1 MKTLLLSL
9 SLFGAT
15 TLMVTA
21 QDQPVMSMPVQ
32 KQIKSKAASTAKVL
46 KSAKIA
52 GRLQEKEIQLSSG
65 LKMKVLQDIRPAA
78 NRTINPDMHK
88 TRRAAIQKEGY
99 VLIEDFEEWDG
110 DMDNTAWIPDGWTI
124 DHKDSPESNR
134 GWKMTKPFS
143 SDDYISSKCMT
154 YEMFDEEDVEVDEWL
169 ITPEVTLQ
177 SGMQLSW
184 ESMPTIYFYD
194 WNPTNPTF
202 QPVTKDDII
211 NDIKVNVSTDGGVTW
226 TTIFSMAEDWA
237 ERNKSSFFTLF
248 NYSMLPYTVSL
259 ENYAGKN
266 IRVGFQFVG
275 HGPCNTNFIDNVTIG
290 LPPTQTSY
298 SRPMSNL
305 YFGLDE
311 YDRNLPGSIM
321 AGPVFQPIKYT
332 NSTKTRKYESVW
344 TYTDS
349 EGEKT
354 STDQNLV
361 VTYTTDHTTPAT
373 SRNNWYEFPVLTAT
387 SATTAPE
394 PFSYQGFFQAGGKG
408 EFELT
413 IKDDD
418 GTITN
423 ESLDLGLTVADAYSE
438 GTATWADITVPYF
451 GYNNESDRFWS
462 RDMLGEDYVPDDP
475 DNWKHLEKIGNYHY
489 SPESPIVIYGAR
501 INGYGKINRNGI
513 KMKAEIYLLNATGT
527 IPNEPAYV
535 AECRPEDIIIVDRG
549 GSNDFLSFNFRFDEP
564 VVISKKEAYAYF
576 VTITGFRDAE
586 NVEYF
591 SPEMTEISTPTGLG
605 LGWCGFKT
613 LYQGDEPPFPYT
625 WSAVANY
632 TKDELVSFF
641 IMLDAAFPWLETD
654 VETLTLSE
662 ENVGTVMMDSYHH
675 ADDLTVEGMPEWL
688 TVEKTGR
695 YGETTLKFAARGVPE
710 DKPTATVTVKG
721 HGVNKTLSID
731 TSMTSIDR
739 IIMDETANG
748 PEAVYTL
755 DGRRIDTSKAM
766 QPGIYIIRTADGKTR
781 KVIRR

>member
-1 MKTLLLSL
+1 MKKNLLFL
-9 SLFGAT
+9 AT
-15 TLMVTA
+15 ALTASSMVFA
-21 QDQPVMSMPVQ
+21 QDIQIRQTEPVQ
-32 KQIKSKAASTAKVL
+32 KQIAPRIEKRNVVKSRAIAKGVT
-46 KSAKIA
+46 
-52 GRLQEKEIQLSSG
+52 EEEVMLSNG
-65 LKMKVLQDIRPAA
+65 LRMKTVRNLPTT
-78 NRTINPDMHK
+78 NNVINPEIRS
-88 TRRAAIQKEGY
+88 TRVKAPVREGY
-99 VLIEDFEEWDG
+99 VLVEDFEDWNG
-110 DMDNTAWIPDGWTI
+110 DMANTAWIPDGWTI

-143 SDDYISSKCMT
+143 TDDYISSKCIT

-177 SGMQLSW
+177 SGMQLCW

-211 NDIKVNVSTDGGVTW
+211 NDIKVNVSADGGETW

-275 HGPCNTNFIDNVTIG
+275 HGPCNTNFIDNVSIG
-290 LPPTQTSY
+290 LPPTETSY
-298 SRPMSNL
+298 SRPLSNL

-373 SRNNWYEFPVLTAT
+373 SRNNWYDFPVLTAT

-418 GTITN
+418 GTITYETLN
-423 ESLDLGLTVADAYSE
+423 LGLTVPDAYSE

-462 RDMLGEDYVPDDP
+462 RYMLREDYVPDDH
-475 DNWKHLEKIGNYHY
+475 DNWMHLEKIGNLHY

-501 INGYGKINRNGI
+501 INAYGKINRNGI
-513 KMKAEIYLLNATGT
+513 KMKAEIYFLNKGFM
-527 IPNEPAYV
+527 IEDSPRYV

-549 GSNDFLSFNFRFDEP
+549 GSNDFLSFNFRFEEP
-564 VVISKKEAYAYF
+564 VVLSTDVTPYYF
-576 VTITGFRDAE
+576 VAISGFRDAE

-591 SPEMTEISTPTGLG
+591 SPEMSEISTPTGLA
-605 LGWCGFKT
+605 LGWLGFET
-613 LYQGDEPPFPYT
+613 LYMGEPLPGT
-625 WSAVANY
+625 GWSALAH
-632 TKDELVSFF
+632 TATDELVSFF

-662 ENVGTVMMDSYHH
+662 ENTGSVTFDSFHH
-675 ADDLTVEGMPEWL
+675 ADDLTIDNLPEWL
-688 TVEKTGR
+688 EAEKTGR
-695 YGETTLKFAARGVPE
+695 YGETKLTFRTKWVPE
-710 DKPTATVTVKG
+710 DKPTVDVTVKG
-721 HGVNKTLSID
+721 HGVSKKLTID
-731 TSMTSIDR
+731 TSQTKVNN
-739 IIMDETANG
+739 IITETEEG
-748 PEAVYTL
+748 PETVFTL
-755 DGRRIDTSKAM
+755 DGKQVNGDNLR
-766 QPGIYIIRTADGKTR
+766 PGIYLKRQGTTTT
-781 KVIRR
+781 KVIVR